1 MTQSFIRHSL
11 AAAAAAALLAA
22 APLASTSLHA
32 QGVLVAPQGIV
43 IDHRTRSGSFELYN
57 PGTEAAE
64 VTISTLFGYPVSD
77 STGRTTL
84 ATFDAPDSTQPSAA
98 SWVQAY
104 PRRLTLRPSER
115 QTVRLFAK
123 PPANLPDGEY
133 WTRLV
138 VTAKGAPVAVGG
150 LGDSAAVKAGLSLEV
165 RTVVAAWYRK
175 GAVQTAIKMSDAK
188 AALLPGG
195 DSLEVR
201 LRFQRQGNAAYIGTA
216 RGSLVDSAGKEVGAF
231 RSQLAVYYDLAPRY
245 TIPVGALPPGRY
257 TLRLQA
263 DVERDDLARTSVVKG
278 NVAQESL
285 AVVIPPRRTAGR

>member
-1 MTQSFIRHSL
+1 MTLTPFRL
-11 AAAAAAALLAA
+11 RRAAFAAALLAA
-22 APLASTSLHA
+22 AGAAAPAPLRA

-64 VTISTLFGYPVSD
+64 VTVATLFGYPVSD

-84 ATFDAPDSTQPSAA
+84 AMFESPDSTQPSAA
-98 SWVQAY
+98 AWVQAY

-138 VTAKGAPVAVGG
+138 VTARGAPLAVSG
-150 LGDSAAVKAGLSLEV
+150 LGDTTAMHAGLTLEV
-165 RTVVAAWYRK
+165 RTIVAAWYRK
-175 GAVQTAIKMSDAK
+175 GAVQTAVEMSDVQARV
-188 AALLPGG
+188 APAR

-201 LRFQRQGNAAYIGTA
+201 LRFHRQGNAAYIGTA
-216 RGSLVDSAGKEVGAF
+216 RGSLVNAAGKEVGAF
-231 RSQLAVYYDLAPRY
+231 TSQLAVYYDLEPRY
-245 TIPVGALPPGRY
+245 TIPVAALPPGRY

-263 DVERDDLARTSVVKG
+263 DVERADLARTAVVPG
-278 NVAQESL
+278 NVARQSVD
-285 AVVIPPRRTAGR
+285 VVIPARAGN

>member
-1 MTQSFIRHSL
+1 MTLTPFRRL
-11 AAAAAAALLAA
+11 LAAALATAAAAAAPALL
-22 APLASTSLHA
+22 PA

-57 PGTEAAE
+57 PGTEPAE

-84 ATFDAPDSTQPSAA
+84 AMFETPDAAQPSAA
-98 SWVQAY
+98 AWVQAY

-138 VTAKGAPVAVGG
+138 VTAKGAPLAVSG
-150 LGDSAAVKAGLSLEV
+150 LGDTAAMHAGLTLEV
-165 RTVVAAWYRK
+165 RTIVAAWYRK
-175 GAVQTAIKMSDAK
+175 GAVQTAVQMSGVK
-188 AALLPGG
+188 AEVLPGR
-195 DSLEVR
+195 DSLQVR
-201 LRFQRQGNAAYIGTA
+201 LRFHRQGNAAYIGTA
-216 RGSLVDSAGKEVGAF
+216 RGSLVDAAGKEVGAF
-231 RSQLAVYYDLAPRY
+231 SSQLAVYYDLEPRY
-245 TIPVGALPPGRY
+245 TIPVAALPPGRY

-263 DVERDDLARTSVVKG
+263 DVERSDLARTAVVPGNVVK
-278 NVAQESL
+278 QSID
-285 AVVIPPRRTAGR
+285 VVIPSRAGN